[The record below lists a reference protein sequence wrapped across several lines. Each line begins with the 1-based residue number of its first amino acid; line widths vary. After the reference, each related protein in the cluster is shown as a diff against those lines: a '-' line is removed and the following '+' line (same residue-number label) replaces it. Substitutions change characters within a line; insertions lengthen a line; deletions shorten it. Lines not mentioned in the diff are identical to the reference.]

1 MVDTKTTLSSDLVK
15 ETLSNVL
22 LLESVLEIL
31 GESILEF
38 EFLSNKLWYEGQVQE
53 NGNHIRLLHIIL
65 LIDLITLDQVGP
77 IRYITWDVL
86 EISEVGRVGQD
97 DIIRHTLNRFLG
109 WLNNIKN
116 IRNFLR
122 NDLKAIS
129 VLEVFVFFN
138 EPVGVGQSKSS
149 EEEW

>member
-65 LIDLITLDQVGP
+65 LIDLITLDQVGS

-116 IRNFLR
+116 I
-122 NDLKAIS
+122 
-129 VLEVFVFFN
+129 
-138 EPVGVGQSKSS
+138 
-149 EEEW
+149 